1 MGYIVLSKRQ
11 VAGNNIN
18 GSLNVKLCKD
28 KASANLQRK
37 QLHEKNYDVV
47 ILDKIDCDLLSKSTF
62 KDWVNGGYNNPD
74 PIWNGPSEDLLVNSS
89 DEHTNSDKHNLFN
102 IMELGD
108 KYFGGDDEQVNLGP
122 KRFYADEDF
131 DEYYLSSN
139 GNRYYLFSKVVT
151 LKGDRQSTIY
161 TFGKKEWSKTND
173 LTLLRFCNIP
183 YDKCVVENKSGYPF
197 LKTEVTLDEETPS
210 WVEKE
215 NKKRQLEMM
224 RQQHL
229 LNKEEEDRLLNELR
243 MKYNDHDKHLRDNN
257 KNEII

>member
-47 ILDKIDCDLLSKSTF
+47 ILDKIDCELLSKSTF
-62 KDWVNGGYNNPD
+62 KDWVNGGDDNNPD
-74 PIWNGPSEDLLVNSS
+74 PIWNGPSEDLLVNS
-89 DEHTNSDKHNLFN
+89 N
-102 IMELGD
+102 
-108 KYFGGDDEQVNLGP
+108 DEQVDLDEY
-122 KRFYADEDF
+122 RAYQCFHADEDG

-139 GNRYYLFSKVVT
+139 GNRYYLFKKMVT
-151 LKGDRQSTIY
+151 LKGDRARTIY
-161 TFGKKEWSKTND
+161 TFGKKNWRRND
-173 LTLLRFCNIP
+173 LTLLRFYNIP

-197 LKTEVTLDEETPS
+197 LKTDV
-210 WVEKE
+210 
-215 NKKRQLEMM
+215 
-224 RQQHL
+224 H
-229 LNKEEEDRLLNELR
+229 
-243 MKYNDHDKHLRDNN
+243 NDHDRHLRDRN

>member
-47 ILDKIDCDLLSKSTF
+47 ILDKIDCELLSKSTF
-62 KDWVNGGYNNPD
+62 KDWVNKEDKID
-74 PIWNGPSEDLLVNSS
+74 PIWNGPSEDLLINSS
-89 DEHTNSDKHNLFN
+89 NTNSNKHQEDLDKAGAEGLTEFLPQDFAPQCFH
-102 IMELGD
+102 
-108 KYFGGDDEQVNLGP
+108 
-122 KRFYADEDF
+122 ADEDG

-139 GNRYYLFSKVVT
+139 GNRYYLFKKMVT
-151 LKGDRQSTIY
+151 LKGDRARTIY
-161 TFGKKEWSKTND
+161 TFGKKNWRRND
-173 LTLLRFCNIP
+173 LTLLRFYNIP

-197 LKTEVTLDEETPS
+197 LKTDV
-210 WVEKE
+210 
-215 NKKRQLEMM
+215 
-224 RQQHL
+224 H
-229 LNKEEEDRLLNELR
+229 
-243 MKYNDHDKHLRDNN
+243 NDHDRHLRDRN

>member
-11 VAGNNIN
+11 VE

-28 KASANLQRK
+28 KDKADLQRK

-47 ILDKIDCDLLSKSTF
+47 ILDKSDYDVISTNFF
-62 KDWVNGGYNNPD
+62 KNWVYELDGHRGDN
-74 PIWNGPSEDLLVNSS
+74 
-89 DEHTNSDKHNLFN
+89 TNSDKHNLFN
-102 IMELGD
+102 IMEFGD
-108 KYFGGDDEQVNLGP
+108 KYFGGDEEAHKAWDKEGEGKVIANAFMGDLTLDDDEQVNLGP

-151 LKGDRQSTIY
+151 LKGDREQTIY

-173 LTLLRFCNIP
+173 LTLLRFYNIP

-197 LKTEVTLDEETPS
+197 LKTDSPYT
-210 WVEKE
+210 KE
-215 NKKRQLEMM
+215 IIK
-224 RQQHL
+224 
-229 LNKEEEDRLLNELR
+229 
-243 MKYNDHDKHLRDNN
+243 KYNKINN
-257 KNEII
+257 STPKWDL